1 MLDFSCCLILMYWYL
16 SLDAG
21 SVLLTLDECG
31 VHDVTGVLKQ
41 YLRQLPDPVIP
52 GTMYKHFIA
61 AGCNHQFFVGGGGA
75 GGERDGVER
84 VVGILNEISL
94 DRLITALC
102 VGSTKLALLF
112 HDPSDVLITSWLYHT
127 LHDFY
132 GCCAFHCSHIFPR
145 LTFFPARLQCPRQVL
160 LFFRIL

>member
-1 MLDFSCCLILMYWYL
+1 MLDFSCCLIPRYWYL

-61 AGCNHQFFVGGGGA
+61 AGCKNQFFFFGEGGGE
-75 GGERDGVER
+75 GE
-84 VVGILNEISL
+84 
-94 DRLITALC
+94 
-102 VGSTKLALLF
+102 
-112 HDPSDVLITSWLYHT
+112 
-127 LHDFY
+127 
-132 GCCAFHCSHIFPR
+132 GCCLIELVSDYVKLCTWEYEQLKQVRTSPLPAFQCVPQSRQGDAVKTGIFLHPLNLQKIEESKGNATKNNCVYGIHI
-145 LTFFPARLQCPRQVL
+145 LTF
-160 LFFRIL
+160 

>member
-1 MLDFSCCLILMYWYL
+1 MLDFSCCLIPRYWYL

-61 AGCNHQFFVGGGGA
+61 AGCKNQFFFFGGGGGD
-75 GGERDGVER
+75 GG
-84 VVGILNEISL
+84 
-94 DRLITALC
+94 
-102 VGSTKLALLF
+102 
-112 HDPSDVLITSWLYHT
+112 
-127 LHDFY
+127 
-132 GCCAFHCSHIFPR
+132 
-145 LTFFPARLQCPRQVL
+145 
-160 LFFRIL
+160 